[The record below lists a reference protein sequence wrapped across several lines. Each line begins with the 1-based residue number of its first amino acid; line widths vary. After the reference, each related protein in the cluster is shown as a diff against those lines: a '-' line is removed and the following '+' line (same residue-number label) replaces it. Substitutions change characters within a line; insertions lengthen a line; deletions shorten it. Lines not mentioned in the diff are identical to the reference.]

1 MGFLHYIHRYS
12 VDERLD
18 LGKGYA
24 MFKLFK
30 RREKRPIEQYVV
42 LIEYAHNVNGIAS
55 SVHIFDTLNEARV
68 YKQKVLFDNNKFSTD
83 CKVKILLLEDYRK
96 ELNRVCLN

>member
-1 MGFLHYIHRYS
+1 
-12 VDERLD
+12 
-18 LGKGYA
+18 

-42 LIEYAHNVNGIAS
+42 LIEYAQPVKGVSS
-55 SVHIFDTLNEARV
+55 SVHIFDTLSEARM
-68 YKQKVLFDNNKFSTD
+68 YKQKVLFDNNKFNTD

-96 ELNRVCLN
+96 EITRVC